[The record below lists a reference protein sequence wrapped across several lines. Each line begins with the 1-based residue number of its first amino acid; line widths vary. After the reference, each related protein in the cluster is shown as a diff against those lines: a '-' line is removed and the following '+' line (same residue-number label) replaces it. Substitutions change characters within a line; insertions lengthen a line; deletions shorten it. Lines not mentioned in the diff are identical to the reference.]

1 MPVSVDVIFDAA
13 LVTPLERLAFEFFIG
28 LADTNPR
35 RVKRIVSVYCL
46 ISQTAKSL
54 PIHDGSSR
62 TINSQPDWQMF
73 TFKLIK
79 WVCLCECYP
88 YRMSFLIHSILDY
101 EQKAIMNHI
110 ASTCHHQVDP
120 DLHYRDFAGEDI
132 EELKDDM
139 PISKAFFTLVERYL
153 FALPSA
159 SKLIHLD
166 GDPELFAILISV
178 PVPDADA
185 LKHMNSSKTVE
196 LGYLKDHSA
205 EVTISDVIG
214 RKLKTHNRKSL
225 RLIGIKERQTRTSLM
240 YFSYNLNPA
249 LRVQISNEMSAM
261 GESKLTVGSW
271 DQRGEYAKE
280 QQMQCDALQGQANSL
295 RRLLDSMSSND
306 ASRSEFEDQYVE
318 ILKRIVAM
326 KAVPMRKREIH
337 SKSEEES
344 GETQIEDLDDIA
356 TERNGTQDGSS
367 TMVETAAAASALNS
381 EERFHVLR
389 KALERAKR
397 LLDDGLI
404 TQDDYEKRKT
414 DVLSA
419 L

>member
-1 MPVSVDVIFDAA
+1 
-13 LVTPLERLAFEFFIG
+13 
-28 LADTNPR
+28 
-35 RVKRIVSVYCL
+35 
-46 ISQTAKSL
+46 
-54 PIHDGSSR
+54 
-62 TINSQPDWQMF
+62 
-73 TFKLIK
+73 
-79 WVCLCECYP
+79 
-88 YRMSFLIHSILDY
+88 
-101 EQKAIMNHI
+101 
-110 ASTCHHQVDP
+110 
-120 DLHYRDFAGEDI
+120 
-132 EELKDDM
+132 
-139 PISKAFFTLVERYL
+139 
-153 FALPSA
+153 
-159 SKLIHLD
+159 
-166 GDPELFAILISV
+166 
-178 PVPDADA
+178 
-185 LKHMNSSKTVE
+185 
-196 LGYLKDHSA
+196 
-205 EVTISDVIG
+205 
-214 RKLKTHNRKSL
+214 
-225 RLIGIKERQTRTSLM
+225 
-240 YFSYNLNPA
+240 
-249 LRVQISNEMSAM
+249 MSAM

-280 QQMQCDALQGQANSL
+280 QRMQCDALQGQANSL
-295 RRLLDSMSSND
+295 RRLLDSMSNND